1 MFVTS
6 YLQSRSLNVLSC
18 TGTVEPSGNSVLSA
32 LSSVSSAATA
42 PRGHSFYTLFS
53 SISSIVRLRRRR
65 STLTRFNPG
74 HALPQVHLF
83 PERSFNSHVAMCHEV
98 YCIKCT
104 EVSFYDCLSSEFVCK
119 RVYALSLCLYGWI
132 CFTTTLSL
140 LFLQVHLMALPS
152 AFGVKFH
159 KCAQVHKPYYS
170 NITHFF
176 LTVFPLNST
185 LWCFH
190 LILSCE

>member
-18 TGTVEPSGNSVLSA
+18 TGTVELSGNTVLSA

-74 HALPQVHLF
+74 HALPQVRLF
-83 PERSFNSHVAMCHEV
+83 PERSFNSHVAMCHDV
-98 YCIKCT
+98 YCTICT
-104 EVSFYDCLSSEFVCK
+104 EVSFYDCLSSEFVCET
-119 RVYALSLCLYGWI
+119 YI
-132 CFTTTLSL
+132 CFVFMFVWVILFHHNSEFIVSSGSL
-140 LFLQVHLMALPS
+140 NGPSIGFWGQVS
-152 AFGVKFH
+152 
-159 KCAQVHKPYYS
+159 
-170 NITHFF
+170 
-176 LTVFPLNST
+176 
-185 LWCFH
+185 
-190 LILSCE
+190 